1 MNKDTAA
8 KIKHLEGYQDKPI
21 GIFGARAS
29 GKTIFFTV
37 LYGLSGFNND
47 RGKFSV
53 ICSDKESRTYLKK
66 NYGFLLDGKL
76 PPRTEINDITSINM
90 SYFYNKNNYAL
101 RSFDF
106 AGELLKDDGGEGAS
120 NEFFHELQNK
130 IYSFFLNC
138 SGILFFV
145 EPAPDKKEGFE
156 RQTEIDKLL
165 SFLKEQKGKWDF
177 DIPIG
182 LVITKWDKIS
192 NEIAEKSLSVL
203 KYNGEELS
211 SVQEKL
217 YSGSVEDEQKK
228 VEEYVKNHPI
238 YNNIYSLLSGV
249 SQHVHIFPVSAF
261 GQAKENDLPPNELKP
276 FNLFTPLTWV
286 AEKRDAE
293 WQRKVLDILHSK
305 VSLKNAEKVYYNFKS
320 NVENSSLLAKVQ
332 ETFLELKRKKIR
344 NRIIAGTIIAVIIA
358 AFLSYSAFFNIS
370 QKNLYTK
377 ILQDKTISK
386 EEKIKKI
393 DSFFTKFGFFNKH
406 LSKYIANNDYS
417 KKLIKESESLYL
429 SLIYSETDYNKKT
442 FFIDKFTQTYP
453 QSLYLTDVKEI
464 REFNIFSK
472 TISGESD
479 NLKKH
484 KLLLSFLSKHPKFK
498 NKQIVLTEARKYL
511 SISERFSYEDIMNFS
526 KTFPVQVDVLFGKI
540 ETYLSIAEF
549 QEYRKEISEMKENI
563 KDEYLYKNITKSMN
577 DYNIS
582 LDPAY
587 LQECARQC
595 ESYLSNSSVGR
606 YLETVKSILAQT
618 NKINQGVNMEVEF
631 YGSSDNTDIKYLELQ
646 IRLGKKN
653 YSLEPKTLNGDSIYI
668 GSFVGNIQLTSDIE
682 VKSYLIQA
690 RGSEEE
696 FPPRIFKLND
706 ANHFVYLTGSK
717 GTNIGL
723 QMKVNTDNFKLE

>member
-1 MNKDTAA
+1 MNNETAA

-106 AGELLKDDGGEGAS
+106 AGELLKDDNGDNN

-192 NEIAEKSLSVL
+192 NEISEKSLSVL

-211 SVQEKL
+211 HVQESMYK
-217 YSGSVEDEQKK
+217 GSVEEEQKK

-238 YNNIYSLLSGV
+238 YNNIYSLLSGI

-261 GQAKENDLPPNELKP
+261 GQAKEHDLPPNELKP
-276 FNLFTPLTWV
+276 FNLFSPLTWV
-286 AEKRDAE
+286 AEKRDSE
-293 WQRKVLDILHSK
+293 WQRKVLDILDSK
-305 VSLKNAEKVYYNFKS
+305 VSLKNAEKIYHNFKS
-320 NVENSSLLAKVQ
+320 NVENSSLLSVVENK
-332 ETFLELKRKKIR
+332 FNLFKKRKIR
-344 NRIIAGTIIAVIIA
+344 NRVIVASFFLFIIVSLLI
-358 AFLSYSAFFNIS
+358 YSIYFNFS
-370 QKNLYTK
+370 QKNLYTN
-377 ILQDKTISK
+377 ILQNKSITK
-386 EEKIKKI
+386 EEKIAKI
-393 DSFFTKFGFFNKH
+393 DSFFTKFGFFQKY
-406 LSKYIANNDYS
+406 LSKYLTSGNYS
-417 KKLIKESESLYL
+417 DKLIKESESLYL
-429 SLIYSETDYNKKT
+429 SIIYSEADYDKKT
-442 FFIDKFTQTYP
+442 LYIDKFTRNYP
-453 QSLYLTDVKEI
+453 NSIYFSDIKEI
-464 REFNIFSK
+464 SEFNSFSK
-472 TISGESD
+472 SIKSESD
-479 NLKKH
+479 NLKKY
-484 KLLLSFLSKHPKFK
+484 KLFLSFLAKHPKFK
-498 NKQIVLTEARKYL
+498 NKEIVMSEANKYL
-511 SISERFSYEDIMNFS
+511 TVAERAYYEEIINFS
-526 KTFPVQVDVLFGKI
+526 KTYSSEVDVLFGKI
-540 ETYLSIAEF
+540 ESYLSIPEF
-549 QEYRKEISEMKENI
+549 KEYRKEVSEMKENI

-582 LDPAY
+582 LDPVF
-587 LQECARQC
+587 LQETARQC

-606 YLETVKSILAQT
+606 YLENVKSILAQAT
-618 NKINQGVNMEVEF
+618 KFEKGINMEVEF
-631 YGSSDNTDIKYLELQ
+631 FGSTDSTNIKYLELQ
-646 IRLGKKN
+646 VKLKN
-653 YSLEPKTLNGDSIYI
+653 KTYSFPPKTFNGESIYL
-668 GSFVGNIQLTSDIE
+668 GSFVGNIQLSSAIE
-682 VKSYLIQA
+682 VKAFLIEG
-690 RGSEEE
+690 RSSEED
-696 FPPRIFKLND
+696 FPTRTFKLID
-706 ANHFVYLTGSK
+706 ANHYIYLIGSK

-723 QMKVNTDNFKLE
+723 QMKINTNNFKLE